1 MYALILQG
9 VHTRMSRVKVAKMIV
24 SMGGEI
30 DLERVVQPPQPL
42 PEAQPP
48 LADSEQPPLLPSL
61 PDVSEAMPP
70 LPDEDPEEQA
80 ARPSP
85 CADATT
91 HDALLPSDQVDKHAA
106 QMHTERVDEGRLARF
121 KMDGPNGLQASE
133 QSQEL
138 QNGEKLDDRS
148 LHRYRDQGRER
159 ERKHERGQETST
171 RDHGRSVGRERDRD
185 SSYQERDPDRR
196 DRDRDRGRDRDVD
209 RDRGKDGKRRRDGD
223 YSRRPD
229 LDREDRGRVRE
240 RDYRRDR
247 DRDDDVRRR
256 RR

>member
-1 MYALILQG
+1 VTASDQVHAHLGNMISMYALILQG

-48 LADSEQPPLLPSL
+48 LADSEQPPLLPN
-61 PDVSEAMPP
+61 
-70 LPDEDPEEQA
+70 
-80 ARPSP
+80 
-85 CADATT
+85 
-91 HDALLPSDQVDKHAA
+91 KHAA